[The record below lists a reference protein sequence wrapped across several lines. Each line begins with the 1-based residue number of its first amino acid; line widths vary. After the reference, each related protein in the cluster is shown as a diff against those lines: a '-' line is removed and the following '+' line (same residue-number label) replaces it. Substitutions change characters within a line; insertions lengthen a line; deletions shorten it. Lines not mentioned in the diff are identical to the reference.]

1 MRLTEDLLNL
11 AKVAPDK
18 HRNLLEAA
26 AEKLQEQRLWRDA
39 WLQQVR
45 ENEQLVEELTAL
57 RKRIESRNLRKEK
70 ECND

>member
-18 HRNLLEAA
+18 HRHLLEAA
-26 AEKLQEQRLWRDA
+26 AEKLQEQRLWREA
-39 WLQQVR
+39 WLRQVR
-45 ENEQLVEELTAL
+45 INEHLVEQLTAL
-57 RKRIESRNLRKEK
+57 RVRVESKAFRKEK

>member
-18 HRNLLEAA
+18 HRHLLMAA

-39 WLQQVR
+39 WVQQIL
-45 ENEQLVEELTAL
+45 ENDRLVEQLTEL
-57 RKRIESRNLRKEK
+57 RKRVEFKNLRKEK